1 MAGLA
6 GASVA
11 VETVL
16 LATGQPLPLES
27 RDQLWWIDNAARAVC
42 TPGKADD
49 MAGQAAQLP
58 IIALARFQGRVQV
71 SASQYLGAQVVS
83 KAGNKA
89 LVE

>member
-6 GASVA
+6 GAAVA

-16 LATGQPLPLES
+16 LATGQPLSLEP
-27 RDQLWWIDNAARAVC
+27 RDQFRRIDNAARAVR
-42 TPGKADD
+42 TPGQADD
-49 MAGQAAQLP
+49 VARQAAQLS
-58 IIALARFQGRVQV
+58 ITALARFQGRVQV

-83 KAGNKA
+83 QAGDKS